1 MKRYFTHWEVDWH
14 LILLR
19 GVAFVQ
25 FLQDVL
31 QKVPGLFDIE
41 VAQVKYPIMWGE
53 SMNTVLYQELVRYNG
68 LLETLKP
75 SLDNLKKAIK
85 GLVVMS
91 TDLEDLGKALFFG
104 RVPELWLGKSYPSL
118 KPLAGYVLDLVK
130 RLEMFQKWVEDA
142 PPPVF
147 WMPGFFFTQAFLT
160 GTLQNFARKYTVPI
174 DNVAFDFE
182 MMAKEWYRNK
192 PTDGNYVKGLYLE
205 GAQWDVEEVLLV
217 EQSPKVLFTLA
228 PTMWLKP
235 APETEMSQYPFYDCP
250 VYKTSE
256 RWGMLSTTGHSTNFV
271 MMVRLPSNK
280 PKEHWIQRGVAMLTQ
295 LDD

>member
-1 MKRYFTHWEVDWH
+1 M
-14 LILLR
+14 
-19 GVAFVQ
+19 Q
-25 FLQDVL
+25 FFQDVL

-130 RLEMFQKWVEDA
+130 RLEMFQKWVDEA

-147 WMPGFFFTQAFLT
+147 WMPGP
-160 GTLQNFARKYTVPI
+160 YIV
-174 DNVAFDFE
+174 
-182 MMAKEWYRNK
+182 
-192 PTDGNYVKGLYLE
+192 
-205 GAQWDVEEVLLV
+205 
-217 EQSPKVLFTLA
+217 S
-228 PTMWLKP
+228 
-235 APETEMSQYPFYDCP
+235 
-250 VYKTSE
+250 
-256 RWGMLSTTGHSTNFV
+256 
-271 MMVRLPSNK
+271 
-280 PKEHWIQRGVAMLTQ
+280 
-295 LDD
+295 